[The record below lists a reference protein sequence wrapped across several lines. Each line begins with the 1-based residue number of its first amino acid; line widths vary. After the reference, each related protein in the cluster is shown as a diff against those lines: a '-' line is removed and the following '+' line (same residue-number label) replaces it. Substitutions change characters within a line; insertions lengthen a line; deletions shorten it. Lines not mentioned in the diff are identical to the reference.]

1 MSPGMRPNTTAIRIW
16 DLPLR
21 LFHWALVACL
31 VGSLVTV
38 NLGGNWMVWHMRFG
52 YAILSLVLFRIVWGF
67 VGSRYA
73 RFTEFVSGPSRVMG
87 YLRGAPGLGV
97 SPGHSPLGSLSVIAL
112 ILLLLV
118 QAVLGLFAND
128 DIFTEGPLAR
138 HISKETS
145 DALTGW
151 HQRNGL
157 AVFALAALHV
167 GAIAFYRFF
176 RGQRLVRAMIGA
188 DKFVGSDAAV
198 EPTTPPADDG
208 PAMRLRALAVGLACA
223 AAVWYVVSGP

>member
-1 MSPGMRPNTTAIRIW
+1 MTAVRIW

-21 LFHWALVACL
+21 LFHWALVVCL
-31 VGSLVTV
+31 VGSLVTIK
-38 NLGGNWMVWHMRFG
+38 LGGNWMVWHMRFG

-73 RFTEFVSGPSRVMG
+73 RFAEFVSGPSRVLD
-87 YLRGAPGLGV
+87 YLRGAPGVGT

-138 HISKETS
+138 HVSKETS

-151 HQRNGL
+151 HHRNEF
-157 AVFALAALHV
+157 VVYALAALHV
-167 GAIAFYRFF
+167 GAIAFYRVF
-176 RGQRLVRAMIGA
+176 RGQRLVRAMIGG
-188 DKFVGSDAAV
+188 DKFVGSDTTVQPA
-198 EPTTPPADDG
+198 TPPADDG
-208 PAMRLRALAVGLACA
+208 PAMRLRALGVWLACA
-223 AAVWYVVSGP
+223 AAVWYVVGRL